1 MKLFTKAKLNVKF
14 FMSESGRLDIKKLS
28 AAGFLISVGIVFGDI
43 GTSPLYTFKAVIK
56 DVPVNAA
63 LVLGSVSAIFWT
75 LFFQTTLKYVIITLK
90 ADNNGEGGIF
100 SLYTLIRRY
109 KKWLIIPALLG
120 GSFLIADS
128 IITPPISVASAV
140 EGLKMEYPHLPVIPI
155 VLAILTLLFLL
166 QALGSNK
173 IGKIFGPAMM
183 VWFTMIGIMG
193 LYALSKDFSVI
204 RAINPLY
211 AYRFITVYPGGFWL
225 LGAVFLCTTG
235 AEALYSD
242 LGHCG
247 RKNIEASWTF
257 IKICLVCC
265 YFGQAAWLVNHEGL
279 VMGDTNSFFA
289 MMPGWMFYPSVIIA
303 TVAAIIASQAL
314 ISGTFTLF
322 NEAMRLNLFPKL
334 TVLYP
339 SEVRGQLYIP
349 AINWALFSG
358 CVGAVLYFRES
369 KNMEAAFGLSVT
381 LTMLMTT
388 ILLVF
393 YMYSKR
399 RNMFFIVS
407 LTLVFLTIE
416 ITFLIANLQKFKE
429 GGFITLF
436 LGLFLCWVM
445 FTWQYAGKIKRGLIN
460 FVNLREHIPVLNA
473 LSNDNEFPKYT
484 THLVYLTNSTRHEK
498 IEERIM
504 ESIYY
509 HSPKR
514 ADIYWFVHIH
524 VTDEPY
530 TTEYKTET
538 IEANEIMRV
547 TFNLG
552 FRVVPRINIL
562 FKKVLTDLYEEKE
575 FKVSHSDKLF
585 YRRNPAG
592 EYRFII
598 FDTYLSQENELPF
611 WKRLPMKLY
620 FMIKLIDIDT
630 KRAFGLDSSLVTE
643 EKIPLVVESPQNIQL
658 RRIKE

>member
-1 MKLFTKAKLNVKF
+1 MSLHAPLN
-14 FMSESGRLDIKKLS
+14 IKKLS

-43 GTSPLYTFKAVIK
+43 GTSPLYTFKAIIK
-56 DVPVNAA
+56 DTPVNPA

-128 IITPPISVASAV
+128 IITPPISVASAI
-140 EGLKMEYPHLPVIPI
+140 EGLKMQYTNLPVMPI
-155 VLAILTLLFLL
+155 VLAIITLLFLL

-173 IGKIFGPAMM
+173 IGKIFGPAML

-193 LYALSKDFSVI
+193 FYALSKDFSVLK
-204 RAINPLY
+204 AISPLY
-211 AYRFITVYPGGFWL
+211 AFHFIKDYPGGFWL

-257 IKICLVCC
+257 IKICLILC
-265 YFGQAAWLVNHEGL
+265 YFGQAAWLVNHEGMI
-279 VMGDTNSFFA
+279 MGNTNSFFA
-289 MMPGWMFYPSVIIA
+289 MMPGWMFYPAILIA

-322 NEAMRLNLFPKL
+322 NEAMRLNLFPRL

-349 AINWALFSG
+349 AINWALYAG
-358 CVGAVLYFRES
+358 CVGAVLYFKES

-388 ILLVF
+388 ILLIF
-393 YMYSKR
+393 YMHSKR
-399 RNMFFIVS
+399 RSPLLIIT
-407 LTLVFLTIE
+407 LTLLFLTIE
-416 ITFLIANLQKFKE
+416 TTFLIANLQKFKD
-429 GGFITLF
+429 GGFITLS
-436 LGLFLCWVM
+436 LGLFLFWIM
-445 FTWQYAGKIKRGLIN
+445 FTWQYSGKIKSTLIK
-460 FVNLREHIPVLNA
+460 FVNLSPHIPILNA
-473 LSNDNEFPKYT
+473 LSNDAEIPKYT
-484 THLVYLTNSTRHEK
+484 THLVYLTNSTRNEK
-498 IEERIM
+498 IESRII

-509 HSPKR
+509 NFPKR
-514 ADIYWFVHIH
+514 ADIYWFLHIH

-530 TTEYKTET
+530 TTEYISQT
-538 IEANEIMRV
+538 IEKNEIMHI

-552 FRVVPRINIL
+552 FRIVPRINIL
-562 FKKVLTDLYEEKE
+562 FKKVLNDLYEKKE
-575 FKVSHSDKLF
+575 FNLPQSDKLF
-585 YRRNPAG
+585 YRHNPAG
-592 EYRFII
+592 EYRFVV
-598 FDTYLSQENELPF
+598 FDPYLSQENELPL
-611 WKRLPMKLY
+611 WKRIPMKLY
-620 FMIKLIDIDT
+620 FMIKTIDLDT
-630 KRAFGLDSSLVTE
+630 KRSFGLDNSVVSE
-643 EKIPLVVESPQNIQL
+643 EKVALVVESAQNINL
-658 RRIKE
+658 KRIIV

>member
-1 MKLFTKAKLNVKF
+1 MADNH
-14 FMSESGRLDIKKLS
+14 SLDIKKLS

-43 GTSPLYTFKAVIK
+43 GTSPLYTFKAIIK
-56 DVPVNAA
+56 DTPVNSA

-90 ADNNGEGGIF
+90 ADNKGEGGIF

-109 KKWLIIPALLG
+109 KKWLIIPAILG

-128 IITPPISVASAV
+128 IITPPISVSSAV
-140 EGLKMEYPHLPVIPI
+140 EGLKMQYPDLPVIPI
-155 VLAILTLLFLL
+155 VLAIITLLFLL
-166 QALGSNK
+166 QSLGSNK

-183 VWFTMIGIMG
+183 VWFSMIGVMG
-193 LYALSKDFSVI
+193 MYALSKDFSVLK
-204 RAINPLY
+204 AINPNY
-211 AYRFITVYPGGFWL
+211 AYRFISDYPGGFWL

-257 IKICLVCC
+257 IKICLVLC

-279 VMGDTNSFFA
+279 VLGDTNSFFA
-289 MMPGWMFYPSVIIA
+289 MMPGWMFYPAIIIA
-303 TVAAIIASQAL
+303 TLAAIIASQAL

-349 AINWALFSG
+349 AINWALFAG
-358 CVGAVLYFRES
+358 CIGAVLYFRES

-388 ILLVF
+388 VLLVF
-393 YMYSKR
+393 YMHLKR
-399 RNMFFIVS
+399 RNIFYIS
-407 LTLVFLTIE
+407 LLTLLFLTIE
-416 ITFLIANLQKFKE
+416 TTFLIANLQKFKE

-436 LGLFLCWVM
+436 LGLFLFWVM
-445 FTWQYAGKIKRGLIN
+445 YTWQYAGKIKSGLVK
-460 FVNLREHIPVLNA
+460 FVNLGPHIPVLNA
-473 LSNDNEFPKYT
+473 LSKDTEFPKFT
-484 THLVYLTNSTRHEK
+484 THLVYLTNSNRPEK
-498 IEERIM
+498 IEEKII

-509 HSPKR
+509 RSPKR
-514 ADIYWFVHIH
+514 ADLYWFVHIN

-538 IEANEIMRV
+538 IDKDEVMHV

-552 FRVVPRINIL
+552 FRIVPRINIL
-562 FKKVLTDLYEEKE
+562 FKKVLDELYAKKE
-575 FKVSHSDKLF
+575 FIVSHSDKLF
-585 YRRNPAG
+585 YRHNPAG
-592 EYRFII
+592 EYRFIV
-598 FDTYLSQENELPF
+598 FDTYLSQENELPL
-611 WKRLPMKLY
+611 WKRIPMKLY
-620 FMIKLIDIDT
+620 FMLKIIDLDT
-630 KRAFGLDSSLVTE
+630 KRSFGLDSSFVTE
-643 EKIPLVVESPQNIQL
+643 EKVALVVESAQNINL
-658 RRIKE
+658 KRITS

>member
-1 MKLFTKAKLNVKF
+1 MEGHQ
-14 FMSESGRLDIKKLS
+14 SLDIKKLS

-43 GTSPLYTFKAVIK
+43 GTSPLYTFKAIIK
-56 DVPVNAA
+56 DTPINSA

-100 SLYTLIRRY
+100 SLYTLVRRY
-109 KKWLIIPALLG
+109 RNWLIIPAILG

-140 EGLKMEYPHLPVIPI
+140 EGLRMEYPNLPVITI
-155 VLAILTLLFLL
+155 VLAILTILFLL
-166 QALGSNK
+166 QALGSSK

-183 VWFTMIGIMG
+183 IWFSMIGVMG
-193 LYALSKDFSVI
+193 IYALSKDPSVLK
-204 RAINPLY
+204 ALNPVY
-211 AYRFITVYPGGFWL
+211 AYRFISDYPGGFWL

-265 YFGQAAWLVNHEGL
+265 YFGQAAWLNDHQGL
-279 VMGDTNSFFA
+279 VLGDTNSFFA
-289 MMPGWMFYPSVIIA
+289 MMPGWMFYPAILIA
-303 TVAAIIASQAL
+303 TFAAIIASQAL

-322 NEAMRLNLFPKL
+322 NEAMRLNLFPRL

-349 AINWALFSG
+349 AINWALFTG

-369 KNMEAAFGLSVT
+369 RNMEAAFGLSVT

-388 ILLVF
+388 LLLVF

-399 RNMFFIVS
+399 KNIVFISV
-407 LTLVFLTIE
+407 LTLLFLTIE
-416 ITFLIANLQKFKE
+416 ISFLVANLQKFKE

-436 LGLFLCWVM
+436 LGLFLFWVM
-445 FTWQYAGKIKRGLIN
+445 YTWQYAGKIKSSLLK
-460 FVNLREHIPVLNA
+460 FVNLQPHIPVLNA
-473 LSNDNEFPKYT
+473 LSNDTEFPKYT
-484 THLVYLTNSTRHEK
+484 THLVYLTNSNRPGK
-498 IEERIM
+498 IEERIV

-509 HSPKR
+509 KSPKR
-514 ADIYWFVHIH
+514 ADLYWLIHIN

-530 TTEYKTET
+530 TTTYKTET
-538 IEANEIMRV
+538 IEKDEVMSV

-552 FRVVPRINIL
+552 FRIVPRIHIL
-562 FKKVLTDLYEEKE
+562 FKKVLDELYEKKE
-575 FKVSHSDKLF
+575 FFVSHSNKLF
-585 YRRNPAG
+585 YKQNPAG
-592 EYRFII
+592 EFRFIV
-598 FDTYLSQENELPF
+598 FDSYLSQENELPL
-611 WKRLPMKLY
+611 WKRIPMKLY
-620 FMIKLIDIDT
+620 YIIKMIDLDSKGS
-630 KRAFGLDSSLVTE
+630 FGLDESLVTVE
-643 EKIPLVVESPQNIQL
+643 RVPLVVESPQNIRL
-658 RRIKE
+658 KRITG

>member
-1 MKLFTKAKLNVKF
+1 
-14 FMSESGRLDIKKLS
+14 MSGNHSLDLKKLS
-28 AAGFLISVGIVFGDI
+28 AAGFLISAGIVFGDI
-43 GTSPLYTFKAVIK
+43 GTSPLYTFKAIIK
-56 DVPVNAA
+56 DTPINTD

-109 KKWLIIPALLG
+109 RKWLLIPALLG

-128 IITPPISVASAV
+128 IITPPISVSAAI
-140 EGLKMEYPHLPVIPI
+140 EGLKMEYPDLPVIPI
-155 VLAILTLLFLL
+155 VVSILTVLFLM

-183 VWFTMIGIMG
+183 VWFTMIGVMG
-193 LYALSKDFSVI
+193 LYALSKDFSVLKSL
-204 RAINPLY
+204 NPVY
-211 AYRFITVYPGGFWL
+211 AFRFITDYPGGFWL

-257 IKICLVCC
+257 IKICLVLC
-265 YFGQAAWLVNHEGL
+265 YFGQAAWLVNHEGMVL
-279 VMGDTNSFFA
+279 GDINSFFA
-289 MMPGWMFYPSVIIA
+289 MMPGWMFYPAVFIA
-303 TVAAIIASQAL
+303 TAAAIIASQAL

-322 NEAMRLNLFPKL
+322 NEAMRLKLFPRL

-349 AINWALFSG
+349 AVNWALFAG
-358 CVGAVLYFRES
+358 CVGAVLYFKES

-393 YMYSKR
+393 YMYAKR
-399 RNMFFIVS
+399 RNKFFIAG
-407 LTLVFLTIE
+407 LTMLFLTIE
-416 ITFLIANLQKFKE
+416 VSFLIANLQKFKE

-436 LGLFLCWVM
+436 LGLFLFWIM
-445 FTWQYAGKIKRGLIN
+445 FTWQYAGKIKNNLLK
-460 FVNLREHIPVLNA
+460 FVNLQPHIPVLDA
-473 LSNDNEFPKYT
+473 LSNDTDISKYA
-484 THLVYLTNSTRHEK
+484 THVVYLTNSTRKEK
-498 IEERIM
+498 IEERII

-509 HSPKR
+509 KSPKR
-514 ADIYWFVHIH
+514 ADLYWFVHIH

-530 TTEYKTET
+530 TTEYQTET
-538 IEANEIMRV
+538 IEKNEVMRV

-552 FRVVPRINIL
+552 FRIVPHINIL
-562 FKKVLTDLYEEKE
+562 FKKVLNDLYENKE
-575 FKVSHSDKLF
+575 FHVSHSDRLF
-585 YRRNPAG
+585 YRHNPAG
-592 EYRFII
+592 EYRFIV
-598 FDTYLSQENELPF
+598 FDTYLSQENELPL
-611 WKRLPMKLY
+611 WKRIPMKLY
-620 FMIKLIDIDT
+620 FMIKAIDINA
-630 KRAFGLDSSLVTE
+630 RRSFGLDYSLVTE
-643 EKIPLVVESPQNIQL
+643 EKVPLVVESAQNIRL
-658 RRIKE
+658 KRIIE

>member
-1 MKLFTKAKLNVKF
+1 MK
-14 FMSESGRLDIKKLS
+14 SHSSLDLKKLS

-43 GTSPLYTFKAVIK
+43 GTSPLYTFKAIIQ
-56 DVPVNAA
+56 DTPVNKD

-109 KKWLIIPALLG
+109 KKWLIVPALLG

-128 IITPPISVASAV
+128 IITPPISVSSAI
-140 EGLKMEYPHLPVIPI
+140 EGLKMEYPGIPVIPI
-155 VLAILTLLFLL
+155 VLAILLLLFLL

-183 VWFTMIGIMG
+183 VWFTMIGVMG
-193 LYALSKDFSVI
+193 FYAMSKDFSVLK
-204 RAINPLY
+204 AINPQY
-211 AYRFITVYPGGFWL
+211 ASRFISDYPGGFWL

-257 IKICLVCC
+257 IKICLVLC
-265 YFGQAAWLVNHEGL
+265 YFGQAAWLINHEGM

-289 MMPGWMFYPSVIIA
+289 MMPDWMFYPAVFIA
-303 TVAAIIASQAL
+303 TAAAIIASQAL

-322 NEAMRLNLFPKL
+322 NEAMRLKLFPRL
-334 TVLYP
+334 TILYP

-349 AINWALFSG
+349 AINWALFAG

-388 ILLVF
+388 ILLIF
-393 YMYSKR
+393 YMYAKR
-399 RNMFFIVS
+399 KNLLFIVA
-407 LTLVFLTIE
+407 LTLLFLTIE

-436 LGLFLCWVM
+436 LGLFLFWVM
-445 FTWQYAGKIKRGLIN
+445 FTWQYAGRIKNGLIN
-460 FVNLREHIPVLNA
+460 FVNLHPHIPMLNA
-473 LSNDNEFPKYT
+473 LSNDTDIPKYS
-484 THLVYLTNSTRHEK
+484 THLVYLTNSSRTEK
-498 IEERIM
+498 IEERII

-509 HSPKR
+509 KSPKR
-514 ADIYWFVHIH
+514 ADLYWFVHIH

-538 IEANEIMRV
+538 IEKDEVMRV

-552 FRVVPRINIL
+552 FRIVPHINLL
-562 FKKVLTDLYEEKE
+562 FKKVLADLYEQRE
-575 FKVSHSDKLF
+575 FNVSHSHKLF
-585 YRRNPAG
+585 YSHNPAG
-592 EYRFII
+592 EYRFIV
-598 FDTYLSQENELPF
+598 FDTYLSQENELPM

-620 FMIKLIDIDT
+620 FLLKIIDLDAKKSFGIDH
-630 KRAFGLDSSLVTE
+630 SLVTE
-643 EKIPLVVESPQNIQL
+643 EKVPLVVESAQNIHL
-658 RRIKE
+658 RRIQE

>member
-1 MKLFTKAKLNVKF
+1 MTGHQSF
-14 FMSESGRLDIKKLS
+14 DIKKLS
-28 AAGFLISVGIVFGDI
+28 AAGFLIAVGIVFGDI
-43 GTSPLYTFKAVIK
+43 GTSPLYTFKAIIK
-56 DVPVNAA
+56 DTPINTG

-109 KKWLIIPALLG
+109 RKWLLIPAILG

-128 IITPPISVASAV
+128 IITPPISVASAI
-140 EGLKMEYPHLPVIPI
+140 EGLKMEYPHLPVMPI
-155 VLAILTLLFLL
+155 VLAILAGLFLM

-183 VWFTMIGIMG
+183 VWFTMIGVMG
-193 LYALSKDFSVI
+193 LYALSKDFTVLK
-204 RAINPLY
+204 ALNPVY
-211 AYRFITVYPGGFWL
+211 AFQFITDYPGGFWL

-257 IKICLVCC
+257 IKICLVLC
-265 YFGQAAWLVNHEGL
+265 YFGQAAWLVNHDGL
-279 VMGDTNSFFA
+279 VMGDVNSFFA
-289 MMPGWMFYPSVIIA
+289 MMPAWMFYPAVFIA
-303 TVAAIIASQAL
+303 TAAAIIASQAL

-322 NEAMRLNLFPKL
+322 NEAMRLKLFPRL

-349 AINWALFSG
+349 AINWALFAG
-358 CVGAVLYFRES
+358 CVGAVLYFKES

-393 YMYSKR
+393 YMYAKR
-399 RNMFFIVS
+399 KNQLFIVA
-407 LTLVFLTIE
+407 LTLLFLTIE
-416 ITFLIANLQKFKE
+416 ISFLIANLQKFKQ

-436 LGLFLCWVM
+436 LGLFLFWVM
-445 FTWQYAGKIKRGLIN
+445 FTWQYAGKIKNGLLK
-460 FVNLREHIPVLNA
+460 FVNLQPHIPMLDA
-473 LSNDNEFPKYT
+473 LSNDTDIPKYA
-484 THLVYLTNSTRHEK
+484 THVVYLTNSTRPEK
-498 IEERIM
+498 IEERII

-509 HSPKR
+509 KSPKR
-514 ADIYWFVHIH
+514 ADLYWFVHIH

-538 IEANEIMRV
+538 IKKDEVMRV

-552 FRVVPRINIL
+552 FRIVPRINIL
-562 FKKVLTDLYEEKE
+562 IKKVLNDLYEKRE
-575 FKVSHSDKLF
+575 FNVSHSDRLF
-585 YRRNPAG
+585 YRHNPAG
-592 EYRFII
+592 EYRFIV
-598 FDTYLSQENELPF
+598 FDTYLSQENELPL
-611 WKRLPMKLY
+611 WKRIPMKLY
-620 FMIKLIDIDT
+620 FMIKAIDLDT
-630 KRAFGLDSSLVTE
+630 RRSFGLDYSLVTE
-643 EKIPLVVESPQNIQL
+643 EKVPLVVESAQNIRL
-658 RRIKE
+658 KRIIE